1 MQITSLNGILFEN
14 VTKSFDEIK
23 VLDNI
28 SLKIPPGKLYVL
40 LGPNG
45 SGKSTLMKMTIGLVK
60 PDYGKVLVGGVN
72 PQENQVSAKKIVG
85 FLPEEPVLYE
95 SLELL
100 DYLSFILN
108 IYGINVTEERIREVL
123 DFLGLSEHLNKLVGS
138 LSHGNKRKLML
149 ATLILRDPDYLVLD
163 EVFSGLDPSSAVLVK
178 AWLKE
183 KIKRGATVVFST
195 HILSLAEALADTV
208 VMIYKGK
215 KVVEGS
221 VDELRELYGKEEL
234 EEIFLSVTGLEREYD
249 EIVRSLMG

>member
-1 MQITSLNGILFEN
+1 
-14 VTKSFDEIK
+14 
-23 VLDNI
+23 
-28 SLKIPPGKLYVL
+28 
-40 LGPNG
+40 
-45 SGKSTLMKMTIGLVK
+45 
-60 PDYGKVLVGGVN
+60 
-72 PQENQVSAKKIVG
+72 
-85 FLPEEPVLYE
+85 
-95 SLELL
+95 
-100 DYLSFILN
+100 
-108 IYGINVTEERIREVL
+108 
-123 DFLGLSEHLNKLVGS
+123 
-138 LSHGNKRKLML
+138 ML

-195 HILSLAEALADTV
+195 HILSLAEALADTM